1 MERQLESLVVLAF
14 VGLLLLLRFDAQ
26 RFGAAEYDDE
36 EAPGGWRTWLRRL
49 SWYVSGI
56 VLIALIYRLHD
67 RPLSVLRLQMGD
79 DRFETILAGL
89 AIGAV
94 GTVLAFAYGYWR
106 HGELRLPPGRRYPA
120 GLLNSVGTA
129 FIDESAFRGILLG
142 LMLAADWPAELAI
155 GSQAVLY
162 GLVTRLG
169 GRGRPL
175 GMLGLS
181 LLIGLIGGWVTVQTG
196 GIGAAFLGHALT
208 RFAVFTATGHAGQL
222 RQPTEEEEPDEE
234 VDEIAPDGWEVI
246 SDRDP
251 GAGSA
256 VR

>member
-1 MERQLESLVVLAF
+1 
-14 VGLLLLLRFDAQ
+14 
-26 RFGAAEYDDE
+26 
-36 EAPGGWRTWLRRL
+36 
-49 SWYVSGI
+49 
-56 VLIALIYRLHD
+56 
-67 RPLSVLRLQMGD
+67 MGD

-129 FIDESAFRGILLG
+129 FIDEAAFRGIVLG

-155 GSQAVLY
+155 GLQAVLY

-222 RQPTEEEEPDEE
+222 RQPTEDEEPDEE
-234 VDEIAPDGWEVI
+234 IEEIAPDGWEVI
-246 SDRDP
+246 NDRDP
-251 GAGSA
+251 SAGSA